1 MGFPSPANDFAESR
15 VSMNTI
21 CDIDANKL
29 IVETSDGYAVI
40 DVSRRPQQGD
50 TVLIRYDGRM
60 EFAKLMGGALIAA
73 DGEAIEGEALDDVEV
88 GGVVTHTIIDLQRDY
103 LPVI

>member
-40 DVSRRPQQGD
+40 DVPRRPQQGD
-50 TVLIRYDGRM
+50 TVLIRYDGRA
-60 EFAKLMGGALIAA
+60 EFAKLMGRALITA

-88 GGVVTHTIIDLQRDY
+88 GGVVTHAIINLLSDES
-103 LPVI
+103 PV

>member
-40 DVSRRPQQGD
+40 DVSRGPQQGD

-60 EFAKLMGGALIAA
+60 EFAKLMGGALITA

-88 GGVVTHTIIDLQRDY
+88 GGVATHD
-103 LPVI
+103 